1 MSRIPRLLL
10 PWAATALLA
19 GGCASLSEKQCLVGD
34 WRSVGLADGL
44 AGHAPPRLLDH
55 RLACADHG
63 VAVDEAAWRAGYDE
77 GIARFCTPLSG
88 FRVGERGAAFPSV
101 CPLEQEAEFHAAWLA
116 GRELF
121 VFADRVRAL
130 RSELAR
136 TEQELERARQDRTTL
151 VADLVRGELDP
162 VARAEAATRI
172 VTLSQEAGR
181 LEEREQVLRRDL
193 GRAEAEYEAARRAS
207 PWTA

>member
-1 MSRIPRLLL
+1 MSRTLRLLL
-10 PWAATALLA
+10 SWVATALLA

-44 AGHAPPRLLDH
+44 AGHAPSRLLDH

-63 VAVDEAAWRAGYDE
+63 VAVDEGAWRAGYDE

-88 FRVGERGAAFPSV
+88 FRVGERGAAFPTV
-101 CPLEQEAEFHAAWLA
+101 CPLEQEPEFHAAWLA

-121 VFADRVRAL
+121 GFAERVRTL

-136 TEQELERARQDRTTL
+136 TEQALERARENRTTL

-162 VARAEAATRI
+162 IARAEAATRI
-172 VTLSQEAGR
+172 VTLSREAGR
-181 LEEREQVLRRDL
+181 LEEREQTLRRDL